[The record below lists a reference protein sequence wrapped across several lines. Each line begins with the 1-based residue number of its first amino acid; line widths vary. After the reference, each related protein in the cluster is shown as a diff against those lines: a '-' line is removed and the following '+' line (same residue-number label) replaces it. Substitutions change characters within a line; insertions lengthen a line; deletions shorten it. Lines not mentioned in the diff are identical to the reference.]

1 MIFINEAAFF
11 FEITE
16 LFWIEKKLYIHD
28 MGTKLYLTDLKN
40 WDLFI
45 KTCEIIM
52 MKIIVKSIVTYYND
66 YNDYY

>member
-45 KTCEIIM
+45 KTCEN
-52 MKIIVKSIVTYYND
+52 YYDEN
-66 YNDYY
+66 YC